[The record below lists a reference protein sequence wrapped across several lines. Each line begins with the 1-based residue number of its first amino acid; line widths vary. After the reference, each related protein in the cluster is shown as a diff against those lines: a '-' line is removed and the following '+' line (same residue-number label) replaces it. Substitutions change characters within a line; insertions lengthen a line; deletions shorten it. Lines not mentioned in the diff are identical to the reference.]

1 MSYMGSSA
9 LQEIEQE
16 MLTIKEAKIAPT
28 KRARVATTVQHSAE
42 RAHNAR
48 DVYMTLTRGRQR
60 IIVISLM
67 VIVAVTSAFGLLLI
81 NQASLVEANYENAAL
96 EAQIR
101 RIDIE
106 NSQRQEII
114 VRNTDLISIEEE
126 AAALGLQQVKAEQ
139 TIHEMR
145 PVQDRMIIGQSSAD
159 ARLASA
165 DEEGLYS
172 SRSLD
177 NVEQW
182 YEDLLN
188 DELSAV
194 PIN

>member
-48 DVYMTLTRGRQR
+48 GVYMTLTRGRQR

-139 TIHEMR
+139 IIQEMR
-145 PVQDRMIIGQSSAD
+145 PVQDRMTIGQSSAD